1 MSLDDPRPWPYA
13 PPICPDALASCVLYA
28 LQVRRRCEE
37 LARQL
42 EEQGDE
48 MAALQGE
55 MMAHSGEARVVDAL
69 RRKMVKLEEASGVEI
84 DKLTRALDKHKREIV
99 SLNGELTRSRREEE
113 RLRRHVRQLEAEVKT
128 FQRRAAA
135 SSRARPA
142 ERDRYGS
149 RERSVSADGSRVGLS
164 PGQQLPGRT
173 PVAARSTASSR
184 ASSVN
189 SSTAASRA
197 GSVTH
202 GSRGGS
208 RASSHAASR
217 SASADRSRASSADR
231 SRPSSSRASSTEHSR
246 PPSRDSR
253 SGGYRSKSAD
263 EKRRAPAPP
272 SLERAAREA
281 LLQTAMQRRSKG
293 LAPLRGSAQN
303 RAPPP
308 ARSSLYVAS
317 AKAAANG
324 AAPRTS
330 SANRRAGSDGGYSS
344 DEWAHHGGSR
354 STSLRPP
361 SAGRAKENR
370 AKQTAR
376 PLSNSKRAPSAE
388 KSRRP
393 ALEEEGVSER
403 GHHVRI
409 PAAMMTYDA
418 SDDIK
423 DIDRRLDALQQ
434 FLSAAKAPR

>member
-1 MSLDDPRPWPYA
+1 
-13 PPICPDALASCVLYA
+13 
-28 LQVRRRCEE
+28 
-37 LARQL
+37 
-42 EEQGDE
+42 
-48 MAALQGE
+48 
-55 MMAHSGEARVVDAL
+55 
-69 RRKMVKLEEASGVEI
+69 
-84 DKLTRALDKHKREIV
+84 
-99 SLNGELTRSRREEE
+99 
-113 RLRRHVRQLEAEVKT
+113 
-128 FQRRAAA
+128 
-135 SSRARPA
+135 
-142 ERDRYGS
+142 
-149 RERSVSADGSRVGLS
+149 
-164 PGQQLPGRT
+164 
-173 PVAARSTASSR
+173 
-184 ASSVN
+184 
-189 SSTAASRA
+189 
-197 GSVTH
+197 
-202 GSRGGS
+202 
-208 RASSHAASR
+208 
-217 SASADRSRASSADR
+217 
-231 SRPSSSRASSTEHSR
+231 
-246 PPSRDSR
+246 
-253 SGGYRSKSAD
+253 
-263 EKRRAPAPP
+263 
-272 SLERAAREA
+272 
-281 LLQTAMQRRSKG
+281 MQRRSKG